1 MDKFGLQ
8 GNFSAPT
15 SCFMPI
21 VHMNANPQYISAG
34 AEKMSLIAFEILNRI
49 YVPCYHQLL
58 LYISVL
64 TISCHLRLLDY
75 VPVVKALLVMIQIY
89 FVMKL

>member
-34 AEKMSLIAFEILNRI
+34 AEKNVADCI
-49 YVPCYHQLL
+49 
-58 LYISVL
+58 
-64 TISCHLRLLDY
+64 
-75 VPVVKALLVMIQIY
+75 
-89 FVMKL
+89 

>member
-1 MDKFGLQ
+1 MSSFIPSYYFHHVATIYLFMDKFGLQ

-34 AEKMSLIAFEILNRI
+34 AEKNVADCI
-49 YVPCYHQLL
+49 
-58 LYISVL
+58 
-64 TISCHLRLLDY
+64 
-75 VPVVKALLVMIQIY
+75 
-89 FVMKL
+89 